1 MRYFLKDALALVAL
15 IGFAGA
21 SLTWLDLASRLV

>member
-1 MRYFLKDALALVAL
+1 MLNILKDAMALVAL
-15 IGFAGA
+15 VGFTGA